1 MNYNRID
8 ISRDIKM
15 RKILSERLQIIAQY
29 ASIDGALILSDLLD
43 TVSFGTKLSADRWS
57 EEVLIG
63 PDGFNS
69 GGEHFKYDH
78 LGTRHKSAI
87 DFVGENE
94 NSIVFVISQDGP
106 IRGLVKRDHETIL
119 CWPDCTVSMFV

>member
-1 MNYNRID
+1 MNYTRIN

-15 RKILSERLQIIAQY
+15 RKIISERIQLIAQY
-29 ASIDGALILSDLLD
+29 ASIDGALILSDRLD
-43 TVSFGTKLSADRWS
+43 TVSFGTKLSADTWS

-63 PDGFNS
+63 PDGFHS
-69 GGEHFKYDH
+69 GGEHFKYEH

-94 NSIVFVISQDGP
+94 NSH
-106 IRGLVKRDHETIL
+106 LVAKNYDTGKIGNGNTKLVGNPLDR
-119 CWPDCTVSMFV
+119 VKKQ